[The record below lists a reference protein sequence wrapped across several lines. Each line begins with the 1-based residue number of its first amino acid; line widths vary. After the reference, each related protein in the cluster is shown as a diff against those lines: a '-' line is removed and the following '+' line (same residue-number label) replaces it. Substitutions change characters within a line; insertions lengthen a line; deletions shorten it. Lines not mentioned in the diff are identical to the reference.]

1 MILRCLDRGAAR
13 GQSMGRI
20 AADQLA
26 RDFNVEFAG
35 PHAAADADQEA
46 TKLAADETEALRKA
60 ARDRADLRA
69 KEIGPDWEETTG
81 QAGYFIVAVRIED
94 RYRGIAF
101 QADEPGYPADQVEL
115 ISEVKLREALGLGDG
130 DPISFSTEP

>member
-1 MILRCLDRGAAR
+1 M
-13 GQSMGRI
+13 
-20 AADQLA
+20 
-26 RDFNVEFAG
+26 AG
-35 PHAAADADQEA
+35 
-46 TKLAADETEALRKA
+46 
-60 ARDRADLRA
+60 ADLERVRELLGFAAVPGTLNVWLPEPIERDESWQHLRA
-69 KEIGPDWEETTG
+69 EEIGPDWEETTG